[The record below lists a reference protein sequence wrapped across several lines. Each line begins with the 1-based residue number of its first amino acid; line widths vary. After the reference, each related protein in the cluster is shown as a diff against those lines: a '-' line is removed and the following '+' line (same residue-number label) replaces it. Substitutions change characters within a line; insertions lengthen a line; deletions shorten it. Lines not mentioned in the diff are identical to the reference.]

1 MSYPNGMP
9 TRLAD
14 RPLLHPNLRLLAE
27 LVTGAGLN
35 FKVVGRST
43 HCALEASSSLSF
55 FSSPATFSALRAR
68 VAGLLCSFA
77 YGLSPL

>member
-9 TRLAD
+9 NRFEE

-35 FKVVGRST
+35 FKVVSVFNLNKACSIARSLGSSLIYNRRSLT
-43 HCALEASSSLSF
+43 IYLEASTRNYL
-55 FSSPATFSALRAR
+55 
-68 VAGLLCSFA
+68 
-77 YGLSPL
+77 